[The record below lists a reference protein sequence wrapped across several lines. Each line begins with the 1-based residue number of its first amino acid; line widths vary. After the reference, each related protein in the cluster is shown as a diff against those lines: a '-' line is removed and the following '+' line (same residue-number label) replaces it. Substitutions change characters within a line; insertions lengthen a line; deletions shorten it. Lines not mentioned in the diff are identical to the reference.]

1 MNNIL
6 EATRINKIVELGKN
20 NELHILK
27 DVNLEIK
34 EGQFVAG
41 NTHQAVENQHFY
53 IM

>member
-34 EGQFVAG
+34 EGEFVAVMG
-41 NTHQAVENQHFY
+41 GFRQWKINTF
-53 IM
+53 I